1 MNDVIRKFEQFLD
14 EADCNIINS
23 DDEFNNK
30 PFRDICER
38 HHITLNTI
46 VAADE
51 HINGNSNKLGTID
64 RFTRTIKNMLQRK
77 LIDSNSNNWG

>member
-1 MNDVIRKFEQFLD
+1 MSRKVYMYILKNRTMSQVISKFEQFLD

-30 PFRDICER
+30 PFRSICEKN
-38 HHITLNTI
+38 HITLNTI

-51 HINGNSNKLGTID
+51 HIH
-64 RFTRTIKNMLQRK
+64 
-77 LIDSNSNNWG
+77 